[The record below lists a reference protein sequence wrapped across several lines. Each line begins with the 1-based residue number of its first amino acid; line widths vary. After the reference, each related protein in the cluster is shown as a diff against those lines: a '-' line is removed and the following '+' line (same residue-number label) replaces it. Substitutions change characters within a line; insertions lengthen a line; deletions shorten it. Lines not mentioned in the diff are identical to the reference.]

1 MSDPTAT
8 YLYERSMLHKR
19 NAEKLLSSPALNG
32 QEVVSELMSMVHYL
46 ELGMAKQRRESDT
59 PCSECGFYE
68 WDSDSAPL
76 KNCQTCGRE
85 RNDFLH
91 TV

>member
-32 QEVVSELMSMVHYL
+32 QEVVNELMSMVHYL
-46 ELGMAKQRRESDT
+46 ELGMVKQRKESD
-59 PCSECGFYE
+59 
-68 WDSDSAPL
+68 
-76 KNCQTCGRE
+76 
-85 RNDFLH
+85 DFLN